1 MSNGKPKYLR
11 PWQVWLYKVPNQHN
25 WDPEQAKL
33 RPIIILE
40 TYVTDDELKSG
51 EISTTEIYPDYV
63 IGTTKIDKYK
73 NEDNAL
79 LIDKNLSSFF
89 LNKPTIFRFN
99 KLEKGD
105 ATYLTYNKI
114 IKRGIYLGTLDK
126 KEQEFIKSSMKNLKF
141 YLPNVRDKE
150 LDESLKTI
158 DKDIMSLIIDK
169 FGTSDEPSN
178 EAMYILQNGRFL
190 YTTSTNDDALENDDT
205 YYAVDDHENVNDFL
219 IKNNLINYN
228 EYKNK
233 LYLVTLGSIRFNLT
247 PDISYIQLNKDVKP
261 TAQQYDSLLK
271 VFDYCYYHNYKY
283 ISIVIGSIDDN
294 DLVNQYLIK
303 LPLYTSDD
311 LIKKIK
317 RFYSSNVFTEEFSSN
332 QRIEKIDDIELY
344 TAGYVLKSGDI
355 FVLDEY
361 HGEDS
366 KYKNKLLP
374 EFSSTHFEEDTCV
387 RIYEE
392 PNSNQYNSL
401 EKIID
406 FYLDEAGYCKVEI
419 QKSYAS
425 TFSFYKIFE
434 LYDDACK
441 YPDDN
446 AKVVGNWTGYKII
459 QIIKNTFSGGLLE
472 ATNNKGQELT
482 PAQEK
487 FFSKS
492 KARDSKGNLLVCYHG
507 TTKPGFNEFNPSKG
521 NSQFGNYKFKN
532 YNVNYFTTSFD
543 VAQGYTDIGI
553 GGLTDEDNDYKN
565 IYACYLNI
573 ENPYIVDNSTKNEIK
588 TWQGIQDKNIRKVE
602 LENFDRIMK
611 KWDSLFPDI
620 DDIDEINKDLYP
632 FGYKL
637 VKNEDNDEYVDV
649 VKLETN
655 TMYGAEH
662 PVMTQYEVYQLF
674 DKTEYANEFRDEV
687 VGDLDNYPDDYY
699 YDIDTIVKWVLFMNE
714 TKGTNYDGIIVDE
727 ILDVGPKGSFLGGY
741 ATDIVT
747 LKSAN
752 QIKLVSNK
760 NPTNSNNIS
769 EDIIEKC

>member
-11 PWQVWLYKVPNQHN
+11 PWQVWLYKVPNQHK

-40 TYVTDDELKSG
+40 TYVTDDELNSG

-141 YLPNVRDKE
+141 YLPDVRDKE

-190 YTTSTNDDALENDDT
+190 YTTSTDEDVLENDDT

-219 IKNNLINYN
+219 IKNNLINYD

-303 LPLYTSDD
+303 LSLYTADD

-317 RFYSSNVFTEEFSSN
+317 RFYSSGVFTEELT
-332 QRIEKIDDIELY
+332 K
-344 TAGYVLKSGDI
+344 
-355 FVLDEY
+355 
-361 HGEDS
+361 
-366 KYKNKLLP
+366 
-374 EFSSTHFEEDTCV
+374 
-387 RIYEE
+387 
-392 PNSNQYNSL
+392 
-401 EKIID
+401 
-406 FYLDEAGYCKVEI
+406 
-419 QKSYAS
+419 
-425 TFSFYKIFE
+425 
-434 LYDDACK
+434 
-441 YPDDN
+441 
-446 AKVVGNWTGYKII
+446 
-459 QIIKNTFSGGLLE
+459 GLLE
-472 ATNNKGQELT
+472 AINNNGQELT
-482 PAQEK
+482 PEQEK

-543 VAQGYTDIGI
+543 VAQGYTEIGV

-588 TWQGIQDKNIRKVE
+588 SWQGIQDKNIRKVE
-602 LENFDRIMK
+602 LEDFDRIVK

-637 VKNEDNDEYVDV
+637 VKNEDDAECVDV

-674 DKTEYANEFRDEV
+674 DKTEYANDFRDEV

-699 YDIDTIVKWVLFMNE
+699 YDIDTIVRWVLFMNA

-727 ILDVGPKGSFLGGY
+727 ILDVGPKGSPFGGY